1 MDLNLLK
8 ERKIFTPQLEYIF
21 YLFLSFYFLSTIIAN
36 YDLYNLNE
44 IQFLLSPLIRQ
55 KFFKRRFYISKPTKS
70 FVLNHS
76 QVDSIGTLYPRR
88 LVNFNSHSGRNVVYE
103 QFNNVLYNYKN

>member
-8 ERKIFTPQLEYIF
+8 KREIFTRQPEYII

-55 KFFKRRFYISKPTKS
+55 KFFKRRLISKPTKS

-76 QVDSIGTLYPRR
+76 HTDSIGTLYPKR
-88 LVNFNSHSGRNVVYE
+88 LVNFNSHSGRYVIYR
-103 QFNNVLYNYKN
+103 QFNNGLYNYKN